1 LNDAT
6 FDGVSEIGR
15 GRATSQPYYNG
26 VTLAADPG
34 THPSRRAL
42 PCHRRSREGTT
53 ASSESESA
61 EEANLAFYA
70 AFEARDLEAMSR
82 LWEHTDRVVCTHP
95 GWAVLR
101 GWGQVAASF
110 FALFQNDQHLQFIL
124 TNISAQVEGDVAWVS
139 VDENILAE
147 AEPATTV
154 AALNVFVRGPE
165 GWRMV
170 AHHASPVTADADL
183 SDPGPD
189 DTDDL

>member
-1 LNDAT
+1 VPRPT
-6 FDGVSEIGR
+6 
-15 GRATSQPYYNG
+15 
-26 VTLAADPG
+26 
-34 THPSRRAL
+34 
-42 PCHRRSREGTT
+42 REETT
-53 ASSESESA
+53 ATSESESA
-61 EEANLAFYA
+61 AEANLAFYA
-70 AFEARDLEAMSR
+70 AFEARDLEAMSH

-124 TNISAQVEGDVAWVS
+124 TNISAQSEGDVAWVS

-154 AALNVFVRGPE
+154 AALNVFVRPPGGE
-165 GWRMV
+165 WRMV

-183 SDPGPD
+183 SGSGPD
-189 DTDDL
+189 DADDDEP